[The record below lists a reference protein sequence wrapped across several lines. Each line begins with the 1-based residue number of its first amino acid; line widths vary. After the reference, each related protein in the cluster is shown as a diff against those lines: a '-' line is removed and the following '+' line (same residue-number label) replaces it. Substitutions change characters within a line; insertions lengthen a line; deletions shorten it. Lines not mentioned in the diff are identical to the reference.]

1 MASCPLPK
9 GRGETRWRNLS
20 QRDKAGPNEFV
31 FMALGGI
38 GEIGMNCYLYGLG
51 PESGR
56 KWLMVDLGITFPEG
70 ENDPGVDV
78 ILPDLRFIEDERA
91 NLAGLVLTHGHE
103 DHIGAV
109 IEHWPRLKVPI
120 YATPFTAALLRS
132 KLAEYGRGL
141 KLPINEVD
149 LNARFDVGP
158 FSLELI
164 SVAHSI
170 PESNALAVRTPLG
183 MALHTGDWKIDPTPV
198 IGAPTDGGRLA
209 ALGAA
214 GVTAMICDST
224 NALREGRS
232 PSELDVARSLAT
244 IIKGAKRRVAVTIF
258 ASNVARIKAVA
269 DATRSAGRHLV
280 VAGRAMHR
288 MIEVAIA
295 TGYLPKNFKYH
306 DQDHFSYVD
315 PSEVVLLC
323 TGSQGEPR
331 AAVARIAEDEHPDIS
346 LEKGDLVIFS
356 SRTIPGNEREVGRIQ
371 NKLVDLGCELI
382 TDTDALVHVTGH
394 PRREELK
401 EMYGWVR
408 PRIAIPMHGEP
419 RHLAEHAK
427 LAKAAGVGQVLD
439 IRNGDMVR
447 LAPTPAAVIDEAP
460 VGRLFRDGRLLVP
473 SREGPVR
480 ERRALAFAGIVI
492 VGIALSGRGELLADP
507 EVALDGVPTADI
519 TGRSMQDIVL
529 DAVDGTLRS
538 IPPNRRKDAGTVRE
552 ALRRAVRSAVEDA
565 WGKRPIAK
573 IMLTQVQGN
582 R

>member
-306 DQDHFSYVD
+306 DQDHFSYVE

>member
-1 MASCPLPK
+1 MAEQRPR
-9 GRGETRWRNLS
+9 GRG
-20 QRDKAGPNEFV
+20 AGADEFV

-120 YATPFTAALLRS
+120 YATAFTAALLRS

-232 PSELDVARSLAT
+232 PSELDVARSLAG

-306 DQDHFSYVD
+306 DQEHFSYVD
-315 PSEVVLLC
+315 PSEAVLLC

-331 AAVARIAEDEHPDIS
+331 AAVARIADDEHPDIS

-356 SRTIPGNEREVGRIQ
+356 SRTIPGNERAVGRIQ
-371 NKLVDLGCELI
+371 NKLVDLGCDLI

-427 LAKAAGVGQVLD
+427 LATAAGVGQVLS
-439 IRNGDMVR
+439 IRNGDIVR